1 MGAFSPYRP
10 VLITAVLVLVWPLLA
25 GCAAAPTVVVARL
38 ALDGVSLVA
47 TGKTSNGHGLSAM
60 SGEDC
65 EPIRVLEDEL
75 VCRPA
80 DYPDSDAR
88 LSQAIDEPRHTAFGG
103 VFAEAAHEDVMIDPA
118 MLPEFTALETPEPYV
133 VIASFSDEVDARAVA
148 WHLTDLP
155 ATTSAKMV
163 DGVQFY
169 RVVVGPLDSTLEPV
183 LAARLAKA
191 GVMSFYPVLLCP
203 GDHAEPPCIGKPRY
217 RPLIEPDKVA
227 AVEPR

>member
-1 MGAFSPYRP
+1 M
-10 VLITAVLVLVWPLLA
+10 T
-25 GCAAAPTVVVARL
+25 
-38 ALDGVSLVA
+38 
-47 TGKTSNGHGLSAM
+47 
-60 SGEDC
+60 GEDC
-65 EPIRVLEDEL
+65 EPIRVLQDEP
-75 VCRPA
+75 VCRPRN
-80 DYPDSDAR
+80 YPDSDAT
-88 LSQAIDEPRHTAFGG
+88 LGHAIAEPRHTAFGG
-103 VFAEAAHEDVMIDPA
+103 VFAKAAHEDVMIVPA
-118 MLPEFTALETPEPYV
+118 MLPEFTSLEMPEPYV

-155 ATTSAKMV
+155 AATSAKVV

-217 RPLIEPDKVA
+217 RPLIDPDKVA
-227 AVEPR
+227 AIEPR